1 MHARQRAADAAKS
14 LLHNASQRLLT
25 YDPTELPEVSGA
37 LDQSLDWSMEPNPPA
52 YQRPFEPNFSETSAN
67 TLAFL
72 VNPGNYRASPED
84 RREMS
89 GRAIREIVGRQLGAR
104 ALHWLDSR
112 IEPFNGHYSA
122 ARASRRGFGASYATG
137 LDRGGVSE
145 AAISYEWGPDT
156 SDFLPA
162 PVYQF
167 TRKAMETLPGL
178 VPFYT
183 TIRCGRHAGG
193 QQVTFEVDQALALS
207 DLKPLMDVFGMGH
220 RHGGLLS
227 LTGFILGARF
237 TLPPRTATLTLM
249 RSRGQVEMRL
259 DINLDA
265 LPDTPEQLLP
275 LLRLPMTERPRS
287 LAAMDRWV
295 TALTPDG
302 YYGPGNVSVLSVRV
316 RPDLP
321 ARVALFLRPIAFQPG
336 AQAPEDGQSP
346 DQSLRDNKSDS
357 LAMAGSDG
365 ANERPRLY

>member
-1 MHARQRAADAAKS
+1 MFARQRAADAAKS

-25 YDPTELPEVSGA
+25 YDPTELPEVSSA
-37 LDQSLDWSMEPNPPA
+37 LDQSLDWSMQPEPPG

-72 VNPGNYRASPED
+72 VNPGNYRASAQD

-89 GRAIREIVGRQLGAR
+89 GHAIREIVGRQLGSR

-112 IEPFNGHYSA
+112 MEPFNGRYGE
-122 ARASRRGFGASYATG
+122 ARASQRGFGASYTAG

-156 SDFLPA
+156 SDSLPT

-167 TRKAMETLPGL
+167 TRRAMDTLPGL

-183 TIRCGRHAGG
+183 TIRCGRRSGG
-193 QQVTFEVDQALALS
+193 QQVTFEIDRALALAE
-207 DLKPLMDVFGMGH
+207 LKPLMDAFGMGH

-249 RSRGQVEMRL
+249 RSRGEVEMRL

-265 LPDTPEQLLP
+265 LPDTPQQLLP

-302 YYGPGNVSVLSVRV
+302 YHGPGNVSVLSVRV
-316 RPDLP
+316 RRDLP
-321 ARVALFLRPIAFQPG
+321 ARVALFLRPVAFQPDAG
-336 AQAPEDGQSP
+336 PPA
-346 DQSLRDNKSDS
+346 DNEGHDDADHGNDDS
-357 LAMAGSDG
+357 LIVPDSQSASQ
-365 ANERPRLY
+365 RPRIY